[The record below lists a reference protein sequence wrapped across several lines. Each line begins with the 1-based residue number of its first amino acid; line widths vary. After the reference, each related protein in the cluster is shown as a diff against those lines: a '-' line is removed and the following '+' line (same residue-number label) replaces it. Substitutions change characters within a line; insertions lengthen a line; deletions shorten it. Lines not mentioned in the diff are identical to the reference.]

1 MCSLYIQFGL
11 LNLVIARLVKQVHNF
26 LKRSLFAVLRANVCS
41 LQRCQTKGLFSG
53 MFPNGAD
60 PMFPTN
66 CHTCVFWEG
75 MHFVLGY
82 KFRKYVQADN
92 TVGCSPNKIEITQ
105 IAFSTCKIHVSQ
117 YSCLFPQGQP
127 REISGWR
134 SKLKFARTRFPAID
148 IF

>member
-1 MCSLYIQFGL
+1 MCSLYIQFAL
-11 LNLVIARLVKQVHNF
+11 LNLVIAWLVKQVHNF

-41 LQRCQTKGLFSG
+41 LKGCQTKGLFRVC
-53 MFPNGAD
+53 FPMGQILCSRLIAIHAY
-60 PMFPTN
+60 FGRG
-66 CHTCVFWEG
+66 C
-75 MHFVLGY
+75 
-82 KFRKYVQADN
+82 KYVQADN

-134 SKLKFARTRFPAID
+134 SKIEVCEDYIPCY
-148 IF
+148 